1 VTLSVYMLFPSMR
14 VAVDLNNRRN
24 SMHVSVLVVID
35 QFISFHKLDK
45 KVRKKTAIDYL
56 ILKPNTI

>member
-1 VTLSVYMLFPSMR
+1 MR